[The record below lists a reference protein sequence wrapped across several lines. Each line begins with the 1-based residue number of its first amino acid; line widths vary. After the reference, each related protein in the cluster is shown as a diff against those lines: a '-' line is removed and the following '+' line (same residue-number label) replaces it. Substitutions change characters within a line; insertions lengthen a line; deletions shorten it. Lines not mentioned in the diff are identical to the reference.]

1 MISGWRTKKVV
12 SPPESCSTA
21 AFSPGEVRRAAAR
34 LARDAIIAGN
44 RIIRVV
50 CVSIPSVVHKLP
62 KPGSRPH
69 REPGDGAKTRG
80 DAMKFPLLMLALKA
94 QRIRDGLERRG
105 IIEGDE

>member
-1 MISGWRTKKVV
+1 VRCV
-12 SPPESCSTA
+12 SA
-21 AFSPGEVRRAAAR
+21 VRKAGAAAR
-34 LARDAIIAGN
+34 LARDAFIAGN